1 MRSKQTKASTAELYD
16 IRANLSRVKQN
27 KNIGVGIR
35 AWTKPLLPNLSGAAF
50 FFHQIINNFEGMVFY
65 HKYLVKINL
74 QKKTLFLKKLWPE
87 ANAE

>member
-35 AWTKPLLPNLSGAAF
+35 ACTEVAEADGQNDDMNRQSITYHVF
-50 FFHQIINNFEGMVFY
+50 SHQDFSC
-65 HKYLVKINL
+65 
-74 QKKTLFLKKLWPE
+74 
-87 ANAE
+87 